1 MASEHAEIGLTK
13 SAALDYA
20 DRDVRVN
27 AVCPGLVNTP
37 RIADMVSENPAM
49 HEQLVA
55 SHPLGRIAEPEE
67 VADAIMY
74 LATTKSSYV
83 TGVALPVD
91 GGYLAR

>member
-1 MASEHAEIGLTK
+1 VASEHAEIGLTK